1 MLIHIF
7 QMYPQMN
14 ENMMSPPN
22 YQLHENDQN
31 DEAIPVCVAVRIKP
45 KKENE
50 SRSLILNTRHGNNE
64 LSIVGPDIPQE
75 KFKFEFLLGENE
87 SQNDVYKKVL
97 AQYFPV
103 ILDGFDLFVIMYGG
117 SGCGKSY
124 TLLGPQS
131 ERTDSELGIIPRFVN
146 QVFENFNQ
154 HVMKVHVSSFEVT
167 NDIIRDLVSET
178 ERGKF

>member
-1 MLIHIF
+1 MYLHIF

-22 YQLHENDQN
+22 YQLQENDQN

-45 KKENE
+45 KKEDE
-50 SRSLILNTRHGNNE
+50 SRSLILNTRLGNNE

-87 SQNDVYKKVL
+87 SQNDVYNKVL

-103 ILDGFDLFVIMYGG
+103 IF
-117 SGCGKSY
+117 SSY
-124 TLLGPQS
+124 AMFCFL
-131 ERTDSELGIIPRFVN
+131 
-146 QVFENFNQ
+146 
-154 HVMKVHVSSFEVT
+154 
-167 NDIIRDLVSET
+167 
-178 ERGKF
+178 